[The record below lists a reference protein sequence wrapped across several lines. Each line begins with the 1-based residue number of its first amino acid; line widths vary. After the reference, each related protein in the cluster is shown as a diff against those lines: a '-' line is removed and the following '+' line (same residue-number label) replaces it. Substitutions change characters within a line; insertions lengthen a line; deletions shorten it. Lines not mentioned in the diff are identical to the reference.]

1 MPGHGQ
7 SHTVWKRILHEGHG
21 RLTIPLQVS
30 TDQWKSIM
38 CYAIPGRIKS
48 FDGKYITVDYFGEE
62 KKAINELSNLSVG
75 DYVYAQGGFVITKV
89 SAREAESTLETW
101 KDLFFELQAI
111 DEKSVQ
117 ISPWSGKEYEKVR
130 GLMDLVLSGG
140 KISRDDIRYLLSISS
155 EGEKE
160 YLFSAANFLRQ
171 QQHKN
176 SCCVHGIIE
185 ISNTCSEA
193 CHYCGISS
201 FHKTLPRY
209 RMNKAEILEAV
220 RSAVEDHGFKAL
232 VLQSAEDQGRPVDE
246 LVDIVAEIKRMFGV
260 LIFISFGEIGLEGLE
275 KLYAAGARG
284 LLLRFETSDP
294 ELYARYHPGCSLD
307 ERLLHIRKANEL
319 GYLIVTGSLIGLP
332 GQTID
337 SLARDIELAGELNV
351 EMLSMG
357 PFLPH
362 PATPLANEPS
372 PSLND
377 VAQVLAVARFALRP
391 DVKILVTTGFETLS
405 PSARHVGLMAGA
417 NSVMLNVTP
426 LEKRAL
432 YNIYPG
438 RAHQDDAI
446 DTQIQE
452 TIKMLEGL
460 GRAPTDLSV
469 REG

>member
-1 MPGHGQ
+1 
-7 SHTVWKRILHEGHG
+7 
-21 RLTIPLQVS
+21 
-30 TDQWKSIM
+30 M
-38 CYAIPGRIKS
+38 CYAIPGRIKA

-62 KKAINELSNLSVG
+62 KRAVNELSNLAIG

-89 SAREAESTLETW
+89 SAREAESTLEIW

-117 ISPWSGKEYEKVR
+117 ISPWSGKKYEKVR
-130 GLMDLVLSGG
+130 KLMDQILSGG
-140 KISRDDIRYLLSISS
+140 KISQGDIRYLLGISS
-155 EGEKE
+155 QGEKE
-160 YLFSAANFLRQ
+160 FLFSAANFLRQ
-171 QQHKN
+171 QHHKN

-185 ISNTCSEA
+185 ISNTCVEA

-201 FHKTLPRY
+201 FHKTLTRY
-209 RMNKAEILEAV
+209 RMDKDEILEAV
-220 RSAVEDHGFKAL
+220 RAAVEDHGFKAL
-232 VLQSAEDQGRPVDE
+232 VLQSAEDPGRSVDE
-246 LVDIVAEIKRMFGV
+246 LVAIVTEIKKRFGV
-260 LIFISFGEIGLEGLE
+260 LVFISFGEIGLEGLE
-275 KLYAAGARG
+275 RLYTAGARG

-294 ELYARYHPGCSLD
+294 VLYAKYHPGCSLD
-307 ERLLHIRKANEL
+307 ERIAHIRKANEL

-332 GQTID
+332 GQTLD

-362 PATPLANEPS
+362 PATPLADMPS
-372 PSLND
+372 PSVDD

-405 PSARHVGLMAGA
+405 PDARRIGLMAGA

-426 LEKRAL
+426 IEKRAL

-446 DTQIQE
+446 DAQIQE

-469 REG
+469 GAQ

>member
-1 MPGHGQ
+1 
-7 SHTVWKRILHEGHG
+7 
-21 RLTIPLQVS
+21 
-30 TDQWKSIM
+30 M
-38 CYAIPGRIKS
+38 CYAIPGRVKA

-62 KKAINELSNLSVG
+62 KKAVNEIPNLAVG

-89 SAREAESTLETW
+89 SPAEATATLETW

-117 ISPWSGKEYEKVR
+117 ISPWSGKKYAKVR
-130 GLMDLVLSGG
+130 GLMDQVLAGG
-140 KISRDDIRYLLSISS
+140 KISRDDIRYLLAVSS
-155 EGEKE
+155 DGEKE
-160 YLFSAANFLRQ
+160 FLFSAANFLRQ
-171 QQHKN
+171 QQHRN

-185 ISNTCSEA
+185 ISNTCAEA

-201 FHKTLPRY
+201 FHKGLPRY
-209 RMNKAEILEAV
+209 RMSKDEILEAV
-220 RSAVEDHGFKAL
+220 RAAVEDHGFKAL
-232 VLQSAEDQGRPVDE
+232 VLQSAEDPGRSVDE
-246 LVDIVAEIKRMFGV
+246 LVDIVIEIKKRFGV
-260 LIFISFGEIGLEGLE
+260 LVFISFGEIGLEGLE
-275 KLYAAGARG
+275 RLYAAGARG

-294 ELYARYHPGCSLD
+294 ALYAKYHPGCSLD
-307 ERLLHIRKANEL
+307 ERILHIRKANEL

-332 GQTID
+332 GQTPE

-362 PATPLANEPS
+362 PATPLAAMPS
-372 PSLND
+372 PSVEE

-405 PSARHVGLMAGA
+405 HDARRIGLMAGA

-426 LEKRAL
+426 VEKRAL

-438 RAHQDDAI
+438 RAHQDDTI
-446 DTQIQE
+446 DTQVQE

-469 REG
+469 GAP

>member
-1 MPGHGQ
+1 
-7 SHTVWKRILHEGHG
+7 
-21 RLTIPLQVS
+21 
-30 TDQWKSIM
+30 M
-38 CYAIPGRIKS
+38 CYAIPGLVKA

-62 KKAINELSNLSVG
+62 KKAINEIANLAVG
-75 DYVYAQGGFVITKV
+75 DYVYAQGGFVITRV
-89 SAREAESTLETW
+89 SAREAEATLETW

-111 DEKSVQ
+111 DAKSVE
-117 ISPWSGKEYEKVR
+117 ISPWSGKKYEKVR
-130 GLMDLVLSGG
+130 GLMDQVLAGG
-140 KISRDDIRYLLSISS
+140 KISREDIRYLLGISS
-155 EGEKE
+155 PGEKE
-160 YLFSAANFLRQ
+160 FLFSAANFLRQ
-171 QQHKN
+171 QHHKN

-185 ISNTCSEA
+185 ISNTCAEA

-201 FHKTLPRY
+201 FHKTLTRY
-209 RMNKAEILEAV
+209 RMTKDEILEAV
-220 RSAVEDHGFKAL
+220 RAAVEDHGFKAL
-232 VLQSAEDQGRPVDE
+232 VLQSAEDPGRSVDE
-246 LVDIVAEIKRMFGV
+246 LADIVKEIKKRFGV
-260 LIFISFGEIGLEGLE
+260 LIFISFGEIGFEGLE

-294 ELYARYHPGCSLD
+294 ALYARYHPGCSLE
-307 ERLLHIRKANEL
+307 ERIAHIKKANDL

-332 GQTID
+332 GQTLE

-362 PATPLANEPS
+362 PATPLAKSPS
-372 PSLND
+372 PSVED

-405 PSARHVGLMAGA
+405 PEARRVGLMAGA

-426 LEKRAL
+426 VEKRAL

-438 RAHQDDAI
+438 RAHQDDTI
-446 DTQIQE
+446 DAQVQE

-469 REG
+469 GA